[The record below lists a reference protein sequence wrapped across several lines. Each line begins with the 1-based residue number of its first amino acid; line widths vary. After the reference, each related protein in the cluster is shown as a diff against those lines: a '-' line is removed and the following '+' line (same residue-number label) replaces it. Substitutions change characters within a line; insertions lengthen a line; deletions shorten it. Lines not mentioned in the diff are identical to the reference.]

1 MIGNMPK
8 RKSSKSNTT
17 TKIGPSCI
25 GRTSDD
31 GQCKSPRL
39 SSSQYCFFHDPD
51 LTEERKAAQS
61 AGGQRNTIKVLP
73 ASTPDVKLGSAEDQS
88 KFLEETMS
96 QVRRGELDPKV
107 ANTLGY
113 LFSLHIKIES
123 NLETDRRISTL
134 ESLIKR
140 QRQNGS
146 FNSNAADEHEWIPP
160 SGEKDNAKE

>member
-1 MIGNMPK
+1 MPK
-8 RKSSKSNTT
+8 RKSPKSNTI
-17 TKIGPSCI
+17 TKIGLSCI
-25 GRTSDD
+25 GKTSDG

-39 SSSQYCFFHDPD
+39 SSSQYCFFHDPN

-61 AGGQRNTIKVLP
+61 AGGQRNTLKVLP

-113 LFSLHIKIES
+113 LFSLYIKIKS
-123 NLETDRRISTL
+123 DLETERRISAL
-134 ESLIKR
+134 ESLTKR
-140 QRQNGS
+140 QQENGN
-146 FNSNAADEHEWIPP
+146 FNADGAEERDWIPS
-160 SGEKDNAKE
+160 SGEQDNANKS